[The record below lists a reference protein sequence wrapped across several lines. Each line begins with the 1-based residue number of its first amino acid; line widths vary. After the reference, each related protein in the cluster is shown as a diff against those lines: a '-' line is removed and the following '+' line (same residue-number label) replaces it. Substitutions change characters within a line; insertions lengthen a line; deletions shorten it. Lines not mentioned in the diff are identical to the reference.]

1 MDGRPHVAVIFPRWH
16 SEFCQIPLRIPVTNK
31 RCAGSFCGHDCAR
44 RPASFVLALFKSREN
59 APSTAAPA
67 AGRITCL
74 DLSSRATV
82 GAAEVDPESQST
94 YCLSIA
100 KLHMV
105 SLALD
110 CYSKVSSP
118 PTPLV
123 CAPAVRPPLGHHAQ
137 ASASTTLVLHARNGV
152 VHTLSVEP

>member
-1 MDGRPHVAVIFPRWH
+1 
-16 SEFCQIPLRIPVTNK
+16 
-31 RCAGSFCGHDCAR
+31 
-44 RPASFVLALFKSREN
+44 
-59 APSTAAPA
+59 
-67 AGRITCL
+67 
-74 DLSSRATV
+74 
-82 GAAEVDPESQST
+82 
-94 YCLSIA
+94 
-100 KLHMV
+100 MV

-152 VHTLSVEP
+152 VHTLSVEPRCLPSGSPWWASGPRRRLGVPECSVCRSARCAGGLPPRCAARGGRRRGRRATPDRLFKPVLCPGFSALSSACRGRLRANRWFGKTTLVQNPRARAACTSKS